1 MLNMKIMRK
10 IIILSLVL
18 AISGCEGFLDE
29 DIRSTHNYDNYFR
42 SEDDLVRLSNGM
54 FGGLIIW
61 TWEQG
66 GLFFNNYWVL
76 QDLASDNCFEAG
88 PSVNMHDLAKFT
100 FDPNNIV
107 FDFVWQG
114 CYFIINTANVLLYE
128 SEKLDKYSSSEI
140 KDHLQGEG
148 YFMRGMLYF
157 ELVKLFGDIPY
168 QDFPTTD
175 VEGARL
181 TRSPV
186 ADVYDMII
194 SDLEKAEQLLEV
206 NPFPSRK
213 LGMPTPETIAALLGK
228 VYLTRGALT
237 GNSADFTLAKTYLEK
252 VIGNYSLEPE
262 FSDIFSL
269 ANSNAGEILWA
280 VNFSGTLG
288 EGWTTNQFLV
298 RLMPTTISSN
308 GIRNGQ
314 GWERPT
320 QDLFNSY
327 YPGDKRRDATFITEF
342 EGEVFGEPY
351 IQKYWDRV
359 AEPGKQNGESDADFI
374 YLRYADV
381 LLMYAEALN
390 EISNGPDAAAYNAIN
405 EVRTRAGINDLMS
418 GLAYQAFKD
427 SLLQERRWELVMEG
441 HRWYD
446 LVRFG
451 KLQDAVL
458 AAKPTANVM
467 DHHILFPIPQKERY
481 YNPSLTQND
490 GYSE

>member
-1 MLNMKIMRK
+1 MRK
-10 IIILSLVL
+10 IIILFLIL
-18 AISGCEGFLDE
+18 AVAGCEGFLEE
-29 DIRSTHNYDNYFR
+29 DIRSTHNYDNYFQ
-42 SEDDLVRLSNGM
+42 SEDDLVRLANGM

-76 QDLASDNCFEAG
+76 QDLASDNAIETG
-88 PSVNMHDLAKFT
+88 PSVDMHDLSKFT
-100 FDPNNIV
+100 FDENNIV
-107 FDFVWQG
+107 FDFIWQG
-114 CYFIINTANVLLYE
+114 CYFVINTANVLLHE
-128 SEKLDKYSSSEI
+128 SELMETYSSQEV

-168 QDFPTTD
+168 QDFPTTV
-175 VEGARL
+175 VEGSKLAR
-181 TRSPV
+181 TP
-186 ADVYDMII
+186 AEEVYGHII
-194 SDLEKAEQLLEV
+194 SDLEKAEQLLGV
-206 NPFPSRK
+206 NPFPDRT
-213 LGMPTPETIAALLGK
+213 LGMPTPETVSALLGK
-228 VYLTRGALT
+228 VYLTRGAL
-237 GNSADFTLAKTYLEK
+237 NDDAADFASAKTSLEK
-252 VIGNYSLEPE
+252 VIGKYTLEHE
-262 FSDIFSL
+262 FSDIFKL
-269 ANSNAGEILWA
+269 ANANAGEILWA

-298 RLMPTTISSN
+298 RLMPTTESPN

-314 GWERPT
+314 AWERPT
-320 QDLFNSY
+320 TDLYDSY

-342 EGEVFGEPY
+342 EGEVFGEPFV
-351 IQKYWDRV
+351 QKYWDRE

-390 EISNGPDAAAYNAIN
+390 EINSGPDAGAYNAIN
-405 EVRTRAGINDLMS
+405 QVRTRAGINELTP
-418 GLAYQAFKD
+418 GLGYQAFKD
-427 SLLQERRWELVMEG
+427 SLLLERRWELVMEG

-451 KLQDAVL
+451 KLKEAVL
-458 AAKPTANVM
+458 KAKPQANVK

-481 YNPSLTQND
+481 YNPKLTQNE
-490 GYSE
+490 GYVE